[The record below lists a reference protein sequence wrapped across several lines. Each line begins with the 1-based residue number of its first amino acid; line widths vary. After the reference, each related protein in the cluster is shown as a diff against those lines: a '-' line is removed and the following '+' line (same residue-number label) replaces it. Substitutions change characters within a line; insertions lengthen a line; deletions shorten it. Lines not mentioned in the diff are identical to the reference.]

1 MSEEVF
7 NLVFSGELVKGSQ
20 EDAVKANLMRLFKFK
35 PEQVDKM
42 FSGKVITIKKNID
55 ADTGRKLRAKFKQAG
70 ALCRLESFSITSVSP
85 EPSPIDGANQVESKS
100 EVPADTSSSVSSPA
114 VFAIPD
120 DPVEEE
126 PVAESDSTSAETEDS
141 SKNQPN
147 ANSSP
152 AVFAIPDDPVEEEPE
167 AESDSASAEAE
178 AEDGSEDQK
187 DAASSPAVFAI
198 SDDPV
203 EEEPEAESDSASV
216 EAEDSSENQKDAA
229 SSPAVFAIPDDPV
242 EEEPEAESDSVSA
255 ETNEDVEA
263 KLIEEPEQTSETELN
278 INNDQHVSEISD
290 PLVDAV
296 EEVEDSSSIENKE
309 TSSDGLTIAPPGVDV
324 LEGYYSPEP
333 PPPPNVDGMTIAP
346 PGTDLL
352 EVKKVVKPVEVDI
365 SGISLVKED
374 A

>member
-178 AEDGSEDQK
+178 DG
-187 DAASSPAVFAI
+187 
-198 SDDPV
+198 
-203 EEEPEAESDSASV
+203 
-216 EAEDSSENQKDAA
+216 SENQKDAA

-278 INNDQHVSEISD
+278 INNEPHVSEIPD

-296 EEVEDSSSIENKE
+296 EEAEDSSSIENKE